1 MQQTNKGVRFVKRPL
16 EKPDVSVFAMQEEAL
31 NPIGQGQYLMRN
43 IYLSMDPALVGRMRD
58 EDNYADKVNLGETMH
73 AYGIAQVIQ
82 SKNEAV
88 KVGEIR
94 LGRID
99 MQEYSILSDASAS
112 TVINLGLADA
122 NWYLSAVG
130 ITGATAY
137 FALNEIGKPQVGETV
152 LVSSGGSSVGSLA
165 GQIAKQMGCVTVAIV
180 STDEKAKQVKQDFAY
195 DQAISYRG
203 KSIDQLSADIQKAC
217 PQGVDVYFDNTSGDI
232 SEAVLDQLNQNAR
245 IAVVGRLGISHLAN
259 SHDDVGRR
267 DHNILLTKRVKKQ
280 GFVILDYQDRM
291 KGALIRLA
299 RWVKEGQIT
308 GLEDRMQGID
318 AVPDAFFKML
328 DGKSTGKQIVQLA
341 EINDMIDPAPRWLG
355 RLMIAKY
362 FPTRWLARRLTGGI

>member
-1 MQQTNKGVRFVKRPL
+1 MPQTNKGVRFVKRPL
-16 EKPDVSVFAMQEEAL
+16 DKPDVSVFAMQEEAL

-58 EDNYADKVNLGETMH
+58 EDNYADKVNLGDTMH

-99 MQEYSILSDASAS
+99 MQEYSIMSDASAS

-137 FALNEIGKPQVGETV
+137 FALNEIGKPKVGETV

-165 GQIAKQMGCVTVAIV
+165 GQIAKQMGCITVAIV
-180 STDEKAKQVKQDFAY
+180 STDEKAKQVKQDFSY
-195 DQAISYRG
+195 DQAVSYRG

-232 SEAVLDQLNQNAR
+232 SEAVLDQLNENAR
-245 IAVVGRLGISHLAN
+245 VAVVGRLAISHLAN
-259 SHDDVGRR
+259 TRDDVGRR

-308 GLEDRMQGID
+308 GLEDRMQGIES
-318 AVPDAFFKML
+318 VPDAFFKML
-328 DGKSTGKQIVQLA
+328 DGKSAGKQIVQLA

-362 FPTRWLARRLTGGI
+362 FPTTWFARRLTRGI

>member
-1 MQQTNKGVRFVKRPL
+1 MPQANKVVKFVTRPTNK
-16 EKPDVSVFAMQEEAL
+16 PDASVFEIVDEEL
-31 NPIGQGQYLMRN
+31 THLTSGQYLMRN

-58 EDNYADKVNLGETMH
+58 EDNYAEKVNLGETMH

-82 SKNEAV
+82 SKNDKV

-99 MQEYSILSDASAS
+99 MQEYSVMSDASAS
-112 TVINLGLADA
+112 TVINVGLADA

-137 FALNEIGKPQVGETV
+137 FALNEIGKPKAGETV
-152 LVSSGGSSVGSLA
+152 LISSGGSSVGSLA
-165 GQIAKQMGCVTVAIV
+165 GQIANQMGCTTVAIV
-180 STDEKAKQVKQDFAY
+180 STDEKAEQVKLDFSY
-195 DQAISYRG
+195 DNAISYRG
-203 KSIDQLSADIQKAC
+203 KSIDQLSADIQKVC

-232 SEAVLDQLNQNAR
+232 SEAVLDQLNDNAR
-245 IAVVGRLGISHLAN
+245 IAVVGRLGISHLACTR
-259 SHDDVGRR
+259 DDVGRR

-318 AVPDAFFKML
+318 SVPEAFFKML
-328 DGKSTGKQIVQLA
+328 DGKSSGKQIVQLA
-341 EINDMIDPAPRWLG
+341 EINDMIDPTPRWIG

-362 FPTRWLARRLTGGI
+362 FPTTWLARRLTGGI